1 MQICICKGLDVSL
14 VPRTGL
20 EPVHREVL
28 VFETNAST
36 NSAIW
41 ASDCRSYVNM
51 KPPLVSLSVCKVNI
65 FFLIGKIIEEKFYN
79 DCIYFSASKAALH
92 PVPAATTACLY
103 VGSQTSPAA
112 NTPGITLPSWS

>member
-1 MQICICKGLDVSL
+1 MFRIFSS

-41 ASDCRSYVNM
+41 AFAGA
-51 KPPLVSLSVCKVNI
+51 KVV
-65 FFLIGKIIEEKFYN
+65 KI
-79 DCIYFSASKAALH
+79 
-92 PVPAATTACLY
+92 V
-103 VGSQTSPAA
+103 
-112 NTPGITLPSWS
+112 

>member
-1 MQICICKGLDVSL
+1 MHPFF

-41 ASDCRSYVNM
+41 AIAGAKVRKKSY
-51 KPPLVSLSVCKVNI
+51 KL
-65 FFLIGKIIEEKFYN
+65 
-79 DCIYFSASKAALH
+79 
-92 PVPAATTACLY
+92 PV
-103 VGSQTSPAA
+103 TSYK
-112 NTPGITLPSWS
+112 L

>member
-1 MQICICKGLDVSL
+1 MRRDCLHALVVMSMLAVASVTLYTPKKKSPLQMYICKGLDVSL

-65 FFLIGKIIEEKFYN
+65 FFLIGKII
-79 DCIYFSASKAALH
+79 
-92 PVPAATTACLY
+92 
-103 VGSQTSPAA
+103 
-112 NTPGITLPSWS
+112 

>member
-1 MQICICKGLDVSL
+1 MRSSLSTCLGRHVYACGCKCDVIYPDKRKSPLQMHICKGLDVSL

-41 ASDCRSYVNM
+41 ASDCLSYVNM

-65 FFLIGKIIEEKFYN
+65 FFLIGKII
-79 DCIYFSASKAALH
+79 
-92 PVPAATTACLY
+92 
-103 VGSQTSPAA
+103 
-112 NTPGITLPSWS
+112 

>member
-1 MQICICKGLDVSL
+1 MHICKGLDVSP

-41 ASDCRSYVNM
+41 AFAGAKLQKNIEPRKYFHSNYVAVGCF
-51 KPPLVSLSVCKVNI
+51 LCSSRLEIYSVCR
-65 FFLIGKIIEEKFYN
+65 
-79 DCIYFSASKAALH
+79 YFSASRAALQ
-92 PVPAATTACLY
+92 PLPAATIA
-103 VGSQTSPAA
+103 
-112 NTPGITLPSWS
+112 

>member
-1 MQICICKGLDVSL
+1 MRICKGLDVSL

-41 ASDCRSYVNM
+41 ANLKKMVTCIEIMCQARLALEGQSYYTF
-51 KPPLVSLSVCKVNI
+51 P
-65 FFLIGKIIEEKFYN
+65 Y
-79 DCIYFSASKAALH
+79 D
-92 PVPAATTACLY
+92 
-103 VGSQTSPAA
+103 
-112 NTPGITLPSWS
+112 

>member
-1 MQICICKGLDVSL
+1 MHPFF

-41 ASDCRSYVNM
+41 AIAGAKVRKKSYKLPVTSY
-51 KPPLVSLSVCKVNI
+51 KLWCTLS
-65 FFLIGKIIEEKFYN
+65 FFK
-79 DCIYFSASKAALH
+79 S
-92 PVPAATTACLY
+92 
-103 VGSQTSPAA
+103 
-112 NTPGITLPSWS
+112 

>member
-1 MQICICKGLDVSL
+1 MNTPKKKSPLQICICKGLDVSL

-41 ASDCRSYVNM
+41 A
-51 KPPLVSLSVCKVNI
+51 
-65 FFLIGKIIEEKFYN
+65 F
-79 DCIYFSASKAALH
+79 ALQN
-92 PVPAATTACLY
+92 Y
-103 VGSQTSPAA
+103 KK
-112 NTPGITLPSWS
+112 